1 VELFGIHNQLPG
13 VFIAKNPAKIGLQSL
28 AGAKYNQDLK
38 LSVIFITREQR
49 ILGAFITGESFWML
63 GSRFKFLQGQSFT

>member
-28 AGAKYNQDLK
+28 ASAKYNQDLK
-38 LSVIFITREQR
+38 LSVIFITKEPKF
-49 ILGAFITGESFWML
+49 LGAFITGESFWTL
-63 GSRFKFLQGQSFT
+63 GSRLELFGA